1 MNDVGYEY
9 KTQGSAEYRFH
20 FRQIRTDSQADTDR
34 PFGVRIEEKGDGGVS
49 AEVWDDNEGRT
60 LFSGV
65 VYPRGKRGEHT
76 FNNIAEIEAF
86 AKQLV
91 RFVVECKF
99 NVKDYAS
106 ALV

>member
-1 MNDVGYEY
+1 MSNVGYEY
-9 KTQGSAEYRFH
+9 KTRGSAEYRFR
-20 FRQIRTDSQADTDR
+20 FRQIRTDNQEDTLR
-34 PFGVRIEEKGDGGVS
+34 PFGVQLEEKDDGGIS

-65 VYPRGKRGEHT
+65 IYPKGKPGEHT

-91 RFVVECKF
+91 EFVAECKI
-99 NVKDYAS
+99 NIKDYAS